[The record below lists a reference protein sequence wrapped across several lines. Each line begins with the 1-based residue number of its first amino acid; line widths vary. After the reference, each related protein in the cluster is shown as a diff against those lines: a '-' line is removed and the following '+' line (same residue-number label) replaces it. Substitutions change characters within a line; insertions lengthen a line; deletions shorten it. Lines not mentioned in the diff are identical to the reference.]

1 MLLTRSCSGPRSQCI
16 GLQGRTQPRLRC
28 FAVSSAATEVA
39 PTEFEWKG
47 SDEFSAL
54 EDRKDL
60 PPLPLPAIKTRRR
73 VVLVRHGQ
81 STWNAEGRIQGSSNF
96 SCLTPKGIAQAETTR
111 DMASAVSSVTTL
123 KTLYQLM
130 NQPIYRAAVLLCMPT
145 CCAVTVSLQQQQT
158 CALSAPACRRII
170 MRYQPAVYRQH
181 CLGYY
186 RHQPLQPQA

>member
-28 FAVSSAATEVA
+28 VAVSAAATEVA

-111 DMASAVSSVTTL
+111 DMASAVSGVSTL
-123 KTLYQLM
+123 KVFSDCVFQSLLGGC
-130 NQPIYRAAVLLCMPT
+130 AAVHAHVLRCDDPCSNSRHVPRQLASC
-145 CCAVTVSLQQQQT
+145 
-158 CALSAPACRRII
+158 RII
-170 MRYQPAVYRQH
+170 AQCLPAVLRQH
-181 CLGYY
+181 YFGYGDS
-186 RHQPLQPQA
+186 HS

>member
-16 GLQGRTQPRLRC
+16 GLQGRSQPQLRC
-28 FAVSSAATEVA
+28 VVVSSAATELA

-111 DMASAVSSVTTL
+111 DMASAVSCVSTSSIFSNFADHPVIAGCAGCACPHAE
-123 KTLYQLM
+123 LYLSLSSSRCAPCQRLH
-130 NQPIYRAAVLLCMPT
+130 AAG
-145 CCAVTVSLQQQQT
+145 S
-158 CALSAPACRRII
+158 
-170 MRYQPAVYRQH
+170 
-181 CLGYY
+181 
-186 RHQPLQPQA
+186 